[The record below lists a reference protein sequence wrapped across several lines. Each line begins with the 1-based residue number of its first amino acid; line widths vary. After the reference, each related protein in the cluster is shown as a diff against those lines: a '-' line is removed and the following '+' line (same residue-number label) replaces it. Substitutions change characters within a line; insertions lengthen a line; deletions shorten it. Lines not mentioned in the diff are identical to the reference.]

1 MDGWLLLLL
10 RFHLGVGMGE
20 ILQSLGLFWLLLLL
34 KSLFL
39 FTPLTWAECCWGIF
53 TTSSRRVELGDEVDN
68 FFDSSSEEEDD
79 ADIAS
84 GANDFDTLLL
94 MLIL

>member
-1 MDGWLLLLL
+1 
-10 RFHLGVGMGE
+10 MGE
-20 ILQSLGLFWLLLLL
+20 ILQSLGLLLLLL
-34 KSLFL
+34 PLLLLLLESLFL
-39 FTPLTWAECCWGIF
+39 FTPLTWAECCWDIF
-53 TTSSRRVELGDEVDN
+53 TTSLELGAEDDN

-84 GANDFDTLLL
+84 GTNDFDTLL

>member
-1 MDGWLLLLL
+1 
-10 RFHLGVGMGE
+10 MGE
-20 ILQSLGLFWLLLLL
+20 ILQSLGLLLLL
-34 KSLFL
+34 KPFFL
-39 FTPLTWAECCWGIF
+39 FTPVTWAECCWCIF
-53 TTSSRRVELGDEVDN
+53 TTSLELGAEDDN